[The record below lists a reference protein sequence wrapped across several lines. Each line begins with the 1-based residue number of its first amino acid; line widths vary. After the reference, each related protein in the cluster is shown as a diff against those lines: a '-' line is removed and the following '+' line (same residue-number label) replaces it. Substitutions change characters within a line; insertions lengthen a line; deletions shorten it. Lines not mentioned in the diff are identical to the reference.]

1 MGDMRFNQPEVR
13 HGALAAFAEV
23 SLRDVLT
30 GALIKVY
37 GCPEKQRDLE
47 RTTTS

>member
-1 MGDMRFNQPEVR
+1 MGPMRFNGADVR
-13 HGALAAFAEV
+13 HGALAAFAQD

-37 GCPEKQRDLE
+37 GCPDAQQDAE
-47 RTTTS
+47 RTST